1 MKKRVVSLLLIGIMS
16 FPMFLLGA
24 CGGKNEVEFGN
35 LVEEVQS
42 NYDKSLYVYD
52 GEPCEISWAHWDSV
66 GPMEEATSRLIIEG
80 FEKRYPTIK
89 VKLDIIS
96 DYQNLYANNIA
107 AGQVHDVFLVPDGAF
122 RQWSTNGSIFTNL
135 KPFLSQSFLIS
146 EDVIA
151 NDMFEGAIDRYT
163 TGNDAVLALP
173 KDIGPYVMYYNKDM
187 FDSMGVEYPPSD
199 RIMTIEEASAM
210 WRKLTDASKRIY
222 GIAAY
227 PWEGLVWSAGGDFLN
242 EDHTAFPTDPA
253 QIAGLKKAF
262 TFLQDAMYGE
272 DPFMPTG
279 SDLGGQS
286 DTTLF
291 AAQRCATVVA
301 GRWEVTSMR
310 TYGFN
315 WDVAYVPAFEGE
327 NMQKNCWSGSTGYA
341 VYSGAKNKV
350 AAWKLVEYI
359 ASREG
364 QELLA
369 ASGFAIPIYNS
380 LATDK
385 RIVERELSLGPQ
397 NYQVFIESA
406 KHQPAG
412 THTWLNSNRWRT
424 DSYDALS
431 AQLFAVNP
439 SSRITV
445 DKYLDNV
452 KEKANSIL
460 R

>member
-1 MKKRVVSLLLIGIMS
+1 MKKQVVALLLTGTLIL
-16 FPMFLLGA
+16 PTLLFGG
-24 CGGKNEVEFGN
+24 CGEGTDVDFGN

-42 NYDKSLYVYD
+42 NYDESLYVYD

-66 GPMEEATSRLIIEG
+66 GPMEEATSRLIIEA

-89 VKLDIIS
+89 VNLDIIS

-135 KPFLSQSFLIS
+135 KPFLNQSLLIS

-151 NDMFEGAIDRYT
+151 NDMFEGAIERYT
-163 TGNDAVLALP
+163 SENDAVLALP

-187 FDSMGVEYPPSD
+187 FDAMGVEYPPND
-199 RIMTIEEASAM
+199 RIMSIEEASEM
-210 WRKLTDASKRIY
+210 WRKLTDASQRIY

-291 AAQRCATVVA
+291 AAQRCATVIA

-310 TYGFN
+310 TYDFN

-327 NMQKNCWSGSTGYA
+327 NMQKNCWSGSIGYA
-341 VYSGAKNKV
+341 VYSGAENKV

-380 LATDK
+380 LATDE

-412 THTWLNSNRWRT
+412 THTWLSSNRWRT
-424 DSYDALS
+424 ESYDALS
-431 AQLFAVNP
+431 AQLFALNP
-439 SSRITV
+439 SSRISV
-445 DKYLDNV
+445 DEFLEDV
-452 KEKANSIL
+452 KERVNSIL
-460 R
+460 

>member
-1 MKKRVVSLLLIGIMS
+1 MKKRILSVFMVGLFCVPGLLLG
-16 FPMFLLGA
+16 G
-24 CGGKNEVEFGN
+24 CGGRNDVDFGN
-35 LVEEVQS
+35 LVDEVQS
-42 NYDKSLYVYD
+42 NYDASLFVYD

-107 AGQVHDVFLVPDGAF
+107 AGNVHDVFLVPDGAF
-122 RQWSTNGSIFTNL
+122 QQWSQNGSIFTNI
-135 KPFLSQSFLIS
+135 KPFLNQSLLIN
-146 EDVIA
+146 EDVIK

-163 TGNDAVLALP
+163 ATNGAVLALP
-173 KDIGPYVMYYNKDM
+173 KDIGPHVMYYNKDM
-187 FDSMGVEYPPSD
+187 FDSMGVEYPPDD

-242 EDHTAFPTDPA
+242 EDHTAFPTDPT

-272 DPFMPTG
+272 NPFMPTG

-286 DTTLF
+286 DTALF

-310 TYGFN
+310 TYNFN

-327 NMQKNCWSGSTGYA
+327 HMEENCWSGSTGYA
-341 VYSGAKNKV
+341 VYSGSKNKV

-369 ASGFAIPIYNS
+369 ASGFAVPIYNS

-385 RIVERELSLGPQ
+385 RIVERELSMGPQ

-424 DSYDALS
+424 ESYDALS

-445 DKYLDNV
+445 DSYLNQV
-452 KEKANSIL
+452 KAKVNSIL
-460 R
+460 

>member
-24 CGGKNEVEFGN
+24 CGDKNEVEFGN

-107 AGQVHDVFLVPDGAF
+107 AGKVHDVFLVPDGAF

-242 EDHTAFPTDPA
+242 
-253 QIAGLKKAF
+253 
-262 TFLQDAMYGE
+262 
-272 DPFMPTG
+272 
-279 SDLGGQS
+279 
-286 DTTLF
+286 
-291 AAQRCATVVA
+291 
-301 GRWEVTSMR
+301 
-310 TYGFN
+310 
-315 WDVAYVPAFEGE
+315 
-327 NMQKNCWSGSTGYA
+327 
-341 VYSGAKNKV
+341 
-350 AAWKLVEYI
+350 
-359 ASREG
+359 
-364 QELLA
+364 
-369 ASGFAIPIYNS
+369 
-380 LATDK
+380 
-385 RIVERELSLGPQ
+385 
-397 NYQVFIESA
+397 
-406 KHQPAG
+406 
-412 THTWLNSNRWRT
+412 
-424 DSYDALS
+424 
-431 AQLFAVNP
+431 
-439 SSRITV
+439 
-445 DKYLDNV
+445 
-452 KEKANSIL
+452 
-460 R
+460 